1 MEIWIK
7 KVLTDFFTRQ
17 NYGSQKFNH
26 SKLYIVEIGYSEQ
39 IYHSGKFPLYPG
51 MTVFVMY
58 RFLGIPGSI
67 GWQSPGASE
76 HFDPS

>member
-51 MTVFVMY
+51 MTVLIYSLKIVV
-58 RFLGIPGSI
+58 
-67 GWQSPGASE
+67 
-76 HFDPS
+76 

>member
-1 MEIWIK
+1 MNLFIKQCNHGNLNK

-51 MTVFVMY
+51 MTVNVMGY
-58 RFLGIPGSI
+58 
-67 GWQSPGASE
+67 AYN
-76 HFDPS
+76 

>member
-51 MTVFVMY
+51 MTVF
-58 RFLGIPGSI
+58 L
-67 GWQSPGASE
+67 
-76 HFDPS
+76 

>member
-39 IYHSGKFPLYPG
+39 IYHSGEFLLYPG
-51 MTVFVMY
+51 MTVYLNIYKYV
-58 RFLGIPGSI
+58 L
-67 GWQSPGASE
+67 
-76 HFDPS
+76 